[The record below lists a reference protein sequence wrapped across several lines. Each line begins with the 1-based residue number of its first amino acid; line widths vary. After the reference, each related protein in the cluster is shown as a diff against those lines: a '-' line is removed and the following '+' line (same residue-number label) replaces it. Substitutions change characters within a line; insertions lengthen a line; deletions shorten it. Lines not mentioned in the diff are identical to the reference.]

1 MHYAVSSIFE
11 EDPES
16 FPVFNYTT
24 QNELFIRKEA
34 GEQKLVLG
42 VTKVRSN
49 VTRSEKKFAFA
60 VIYMGQHNI
69 IGNISLD
76 MEEDKFAAM
85 QAGVVSAFD
94 EGRLGDI
101 IGLMQQYFGPEK
113 YTIWQL
119 FQDEKRKVFNLITQ
133 QSMRD
138 LEDSLRRIYNRDYPL
153 VNALANNDTPIPNAY
168 RTTFEY
174 ILNADLIR
182 CFQTERIN
190 VRQVERIMSELTK
203 WKLNIED
210 TGKIER
216 LAGESIF
223 KELKR
228 IGAESEN
235 IKRIERLN
243 RLFPLLKNFKISPML
258 YKSQNL
264 YFEIS
269 VERKDREGQPP
280 EWVRQFGI
288 LGDNLGV
295 KVE

>member
-1 MHYAVSSIFE
+1 
-11 EDPES
+11 
-16 FPVFNYTT
+16 
-24 QNELFIRKEA
+24 
-34 GEQKLVLG
+34 
-42 VTKVRSN
+42 
-49 VTRSEKKFAFA
+49 
-60 VIYMGQHNI
+60 MGQHNI

-76 MEEDKFAAM
+76 MEEDKFATM
-85 QAGVVSAFD
+85 QSLMVKAF
-94 EGRLGDI
+94 EEARLGDI
-101 IGLMQQYFGPEK
+101 IGLMQKYFGPEK

-119 FQDEKRKVFNLITQ
+119 FQDEKRKVFNLITY

-138 LEDSLRRIYNRDYPL
+138 LENSLRRIYNRDYPL
-153 VNALANNDTPIPNAY
+153 VMALANNDTPIPTAY

-182 CFQTERIN
+182 CFESERIN
-190 VRQVERIMSELTK
+190 VIQVERIMNELVK
-203 WKLNIED
+203 WRLDIED
-210 TGKIER
+210 MGKAER

-228 IGAESEN
+228 ISAEGDN
-235 IKRIERLN
+235 HKRIERLN
-243 RLFPLLKNFKISPML
+243 RLFPLLVKFNLMPNL

-269 VERKDREGQPP
+269 MRNRNHEGHSA
-280 EWVRQFGI
+280 EWIKHFTL